1 MWGASA
7 QPTTTVLGSKRR
19 RYKHSTMRHLAPP
32 TSTHMSFEKPPTDHL
47 PPSTHGATYGYKESR
62 PDGMTIHHHADVSRH
77 AQSILPNGHGP
88 RLRWHLPHTPRTK
101 ACRWR
106 DHGGDG
112 YM

>member
-1 MWGASA
+1 MGRFRSA
-7 QPTTTVLGSKRR
+7 NYYCAWLKAEAVQTQYHETPRTSHVYTHVLR
-19 RYKHSTMRHLAPP
+19 
-32 TSTHMSFEKPPTDHL
+32 EPPTDHL
-47 PPSTHGATYGYKESR
+47 PPSTHGATYGYKELR
-62 PDGMTIHHHADVSRH
+62 PDGITIHHHADVSRL